1 MASDAE
7 LVKIVNGFILSAPPG
22 EFMEVVTDIR
32 ALVPDPNMLND
43 TAEATFKQY
52 NEEQMIQVAV
62 PGGGDR
68 KFLVCKEAEVGPNEY
83 ADHVGGQ
90 AHTFD
95 HIKQTVVSSRPYSG
109 ASGVEAMRAAVER
122 HIAKYVNDHYPF
134 GTVGVYAGSE
144 KNTVVVCINS
154 TRFNPQNFWN
164 GRWRSVWTI
173 PCGKSG
179 SATLRGEVKLVV
191 HYYED
196 GNVQLDTDTQ
206 KKVTAQLGSDTD
218 AAAAAAVAAIM
229 EAEQAFHQALDAS
242 YNAMG
247 GTVFKALRRALPIT
261 GQKVNWNLI
270 KSYRLGQDL
279 GK

>member
-22 EFMEVVTDIR
+22 EFMEVVTDVRELI
-32 ALVPDPNMLND
+32 PDPNMLND
-43 TAEATFKQY
+43 TAEETFKKY
-52 NEEQMIQVAV
+52 NEEQMIQVAA

-83 ADHVGGQ
+83 ADHAGGQ

-95 HIKQTVVSSRPYSG
+95 HIKQVVVSSRPLGEAGGS
-109 ASGVEAMRAAVER
+109 VEGMRAAVER
-122 HIAKYVNDHYPF
+122 HVAKYVNDHYPF
-134 GTVGVYAGSE
+134 GTAGVYAGADKSS
-144 KNTVVVCINS
+144 VVVCINS

-164 GRWRSVWTI
+164 GRWRSTWTI
-173 PCGKSG
+173 PCGKSK
-179 SATLRGEVKLVV
+179 ATLTGEIRLVV

-196 GNVQLDTDTQ
+196 GNVQLDTDTK
-206 KKVTAQLGSDTD
+206 KKVTAQLGGDTE
-218 AAAAAAVAAIM
+218 AAAAAAVAAIV

-261 GQKVNWNLI
+261 GQKINWNLI
-270 KSYRLGQDL
+270 KSYRIGQDIS
-279 GK
+279 K